1 MRARNITRTVIV
13 NHVTAYVYNKAS
25 KAMEEKNLSIIGD
38 YEDKD
43 IETLV
48 KAKVKES
55 GVGALADYEVT
66 ERESVLRSMSEE
78 EFYNSSVTITR
89 GKSDD

>member
-13 NHVTAYVYNKAS
+13 NHVTAYVYNKVS
-25 KAMEEKNLSIIGD
+25 KAMDEKNISIVGDYDEKGLESII
-38 YEDKD
+38 
-43 IETLV
+43 

-55 GVGALADYEVT
+55 GVGTLADYEVK

-78 EFYNSSVTITR
+78 DFYNSSVTITR
-89 GKSDD
+89 GKTE

>member
-13 NHVTAYVYNKAS
+13 NHVIAFVYNKAS
-25 KAMEEKNLSIIGD
+25 KAMEEKNFSVVGD
-38 YEDKD
+38 YDEKD
-43 IETLV
+43 IESIV

-55 GVGALADYEVT
+55 GAGALADYEVI

-78 EFYNSSVTITR
+78 DFYNSSATITR
-89 GKSDD
+89 GKTE